1 MINSL
6 KSHNL
11 LFRDGTSQLDR
22 KTDAIQ
28 PDYVPIEG
36 RSMEQL
42 IAEAQRLAK
51 ELHFFNTNNEVILG
65 ETWESF
71 LIDDPVAYK
80 KEPEF
85 GNQRKNLREQWA
97 SQLAAYVENPEHFVN
112 DQEKVEKL
120 SRPHLVLFMTFLK
133 LLNYVK
139 SQINGLTQKHLDFYF
154 RERLGLT
161 PKDAVPDVVNVLFE
175 LVENIDYL
183 EVKKGTVLQAGEDK
197 LGNELH
203 YTTNEDTIISQ
214 AKIAQLKNIF
224 VEKQFLTIKDVHF
237 NNKDAEDLGLSSM
250 MELALGHP
258 KPGDPL
264 PAFPDGVKNL
274 VELINSVQKEEAKSL
289 SYVSEQLFL
298 SIDDFNVIVQK
309 NQEEKEGLLVDWQ
322 EVYIILDD
330 AYKNKIKDI
339 RRQELKAIH
348 KEKGFDPMLKK
359 VYGNPEPGDNLPLY
373 LGNQASFDVIAK
385 DLNTLGQNTDLALEY
400 IEEQLKLKKEDF
412 NFIVKISKNQNAL
425 DEDWNKVYR
434 LLEFADR
441 QIRSVILTSPSIEKL
456 SDIYATSDA
465 TAFTFSQYGEKE
477 ESKRFK
483 TFGNRSETE
492 VDQALQ
498 PAEIGFAIS
507 SPTLLLKEGKRT
519 IEVLLD
525 LGLKNTTI
533 DSLKSIFNTNNP
545 FKVQLTTNGRWFTPE
560 KVFFTL
566 GNYLGLESEG
576 TYVIEVE
583 DSTITITDGKTF
595 SNEDIGNYMVSD
607 TNVIYE
613 IKEIIS
619 DTIVRTIKVGNLTG
633 NLEKAQKYTTNQV
646 YLNALKIEIELL
658 EEDFPVVPY
667 GHDLTFSFMQS
678 EHPSMKVVLNH
689 FLEDQIEKKNYKSYY
704 QELVNLVLKKVHV
717 RVAVESLKNIILQND
732 QYSIDIKKPFEP
744 FGFQPEIGDSFY
756 LANEEI
762 CLKKLDQLR
771 LDLQWVKQP
780 ESFKEYYKNYWL
792 IAADNPV
799 LPVEKH
805 TIKDDNDFKATLFFY
820 DKSAEV
826 PIEAIALFSNEG
838 KININN
844 LPLKIEETTPTYQ
857 YKSNHTAIVDEEEV
871 LDWDRYFRLE
881 LNPLDFQHTVYNS
894 LFTKQAFSEKPE
906 IKSLEIAAPYQPKLK
921 KIEIGYTAYT
931 DIFPE
936 QIEVKHTDMLFHIH
950 PFGFDFLDIS
960 QNPSLLPKYDDEGTL
975 FLGIATLK
983 VPQILSILF
992 QMAEGSANP
1001 DIEKPELQ
1009 WSYLR
1014 NNEWIPLKKA
1024 AILTDTTNGLVNT
1037 GFVKISIPF
1046 DATTGDTLMPE
1057 GLHWLKVSAIKNIT
1071 GVSDTIAIKSQVIS
1085 ATFSS
1090 TVIDP
1095 SHFEKP
1101 LLAHTITES
1110 LDPIPEIASIDQPFT
1125 SNKGKPAE
1133 QGNVMYERISER
1145 LRHKN
1150 RALTMWDYEHMVLN
1164 AFPQVYKVKC
1174 IPSRDELGKVVVIV
1188 IPDIKGS
1195 LPFNPFAP
1203 KVATDTLIQ
1212 IRHFLN
1218 KNSPIY
1224 AEVAVI
1230 NPSYLQV
1237 LTRCT
1242 VKFYE
1247 GHNPDFYKEK
1257 LVEEIKRFLSPWA
1270 YDQNSDINI
1279 GGNLHAS
1286 VLINFIAE
1294 RPYIDY
1300 VANLKLF
1307 QSEDGINFTDVRS
1320 NNDGKPIVIP
1330 SRPDM
1335 VLVSASNHSIDI
1347 VDENG
1352 YNEDSFEG
1360 INYMQIQLDFEVTKD
1375 INNNV

>member
-28 PDYVPIEG
+28 PDYVPVEE

-51 ELHFFNTNNEVILG
+51 ELHFFNTNNEVILE

-71 LIDDPVAYK
+71 LIDDPVAYN

-85 GNQRKNLREQWA
+85 GSQRKNLREQWA
-97 SQLAAYVENPEHFVN
+97 SQLAAYVENPELFIN
-112 DQEKVEKL
+112 DKEKVEKL

-161 PKDAVPDVVNVLFE
+161 PKDAVPDVVNVLLE

-183 EVKKGTVLQAGEDK
+183 EVKKGTVLQAGEDE

-214 AKIAQLKNIF
+214 AKITQLKNIF
-224 VEKQFLTIKDVHF
+224 VEKQFLTIREVHF

-258 KPGDPL
+258 KPGDSL
-264 PAFPDGVKNL
+264 PAFPDRVKNL
-274 VELINSVQKEEAKSL
+274 VELIDSVQKEEAKSL

-298 SIDDFNVIVQK
+298 SIADFNVIIQK
-309 NQEEKEGLLVDWQ
+309 NQEEKEGLPVDWQ
-322 EVYIILDD
+322 EVYTTLDD
-330 AYKNKIKDI
+330 AYKNKIKDT

-373 LGNQASFDVIAK
+373 LGNQATFDTIAK
-385 DLNTLGQNTDLALEY
+385 DLNTLGQNTNLALEY
-400 IEEQLKLKKEDF
+400 IEEHLKLKKEDF
-412 NFIVKISKNQNAL
+412 NFIVNISKDQTAL

-441 QIRSVILTSPSIEKL
+441 QIRSVILGSPSIEKF

-465 TAFTFSQYGEKE
+465 TAFTFSQYGEEE

-498 PAEIGFAIS
+498 PATIGFAIS
-507 SPTLLLKEGKRT
+507 SPTLLVKEGKRT

-533 DSLKSIFNTNNP
+533 DSLKSIFDTNNP
-545 FKVQLTTNGRWFTPE
+545 FKVQLTTNDRWFTPK
-560 KVFFTL
+560 KVSFTL

-576 TYVIEVE
+576 TYVIEVK
-583 DSTITITDGKTF
+583 DSTIAITDGRTF

-619 DTIVRTIKVGNLTG
+619 DTIIRTIKVGNLTG
-633 NLEKAQKYTTNQV
+633 NLDKAQKYTANQV

-667 GHDLTFSFMQS
+667 GHDQTFSFMPS
-678 EHPSMKVVLNH
+678 EHPSMMVVLNH
-689 FLEDQIEKKNYKSYY
+689 FLEDQIEQKNYKSYY
-704 QELVNLVLKKVHV
+704 QELVNLVLKKAHV
-717 RVAVESLKNIILQND
+717 RVAVESLKNITLQND
-732 QYSIDIKKPFEP
+732 QYSIDLKKPFEP
-744 FGFQPEIGDSFY
+744 FGFQPETGDSFY

-780 ESFKEYYKNYWL
+780 ESFKEYYENYWL

-799 LPVEKH
+799 LPVEKY
-805 TIKDDNDFKATLFFY
+805 TIKDNNDFKATLFFH
-820 DKSAEV
+820 DKNAEV

-838 KININN
+838 KISISN
-844 LPLKIEETTPTYQ
+844 LPSRIEETTPTYQ

-871 LDWDRYFRLE
+871 LEWDRYFRLE

-894 LFTKQAFSEKPE
+894 LFTRQAFSEKTE

-931 DIFPE
+931 DISVE
-936 QIEVKHTDMLFHIH
+936 KKETKNVDMLFHIH
-950 PFGFDFLDIS
+950 PFGFDPLDIAI
-960 QNPSLLPKYDDEGTL
+960 QPNLLPKYDDEGTL
-975 FLGIATLK
+975 YLGLEALK
-983 VPQILSILF
+983 VPQTLSILF

-1001 DIEKPELQ
+1001 DIAKPELQ

-1014 NNEWIPLKKA
+1014 NNEWIALKAA

-1037 GFVKISIPF
+1037 GLVKISIPA
-1046 DATTGDTLMPE
+1046 DATTGGTLMPE
-1057 GLHWLKVSAIKNIT
+1057 GLHWLKVSAIQNIT

-1095 SHFEKP
+1095 LHFEKP

-1125 SNKGKPAE
+1125 SSKGRPAE
-1133 QGNVMYERISER
+1133 QGNVMYERMSER

-1164 AFPQVYKVKC
+1164 EFPQVYKVKC
-1174 IPSRDELGKVVVIV
+1174 LPSTDELGKVVVIV

-1203 KVATDTLIQ
+1203 KVAADTLIQ
-1212 IRHFLN
+1212 IYDFLN

-1242 VKFYE
+1242 VRFYE
-1247 GHNPDFYKEK
+1247 GYNPDFYKEK

-1294 RPYIDY
+1294 RPYVDY

-1320 NNDGKPIVIP
+1320 SNDGKSIVIP

-1335 VLVSASNHSIDI
+1335 VMVSAANHFIDI